1 MKSRILFLVVVGV
14 LATACGEA
22 VGGPEL
28 SGACVEA
35 LRIGSV
41 TYSLSSEPL
50 PTGAPAPTNIVAEVA
65 RLVDCQDTLEPGEH
79 GEQIRPFEDGDSN
92 TLPAGTKLYEVEGFS
107 TSVRLAARP
116 GSVWLV
122 FVAGGG

>member
-22 VGGPEL
+22 VAGPES
-28 SGACVEA
+28 SGVCVA
-35 LRIGSV
+35 TLRIGSV

-50 PTGAPAPTNIVAEVA
+50 PSGAPAPNRVVAEVA
-65 RLVDCQDTLEPGEH
+65 RLVDCQDTLEPGE
-79 GEQIRPFEDGDSN
+79 QIRPFEEGDSN
-92 TLPAGTKLYEVEGFS
+92 TLPAGTKLYEIEGYS

>member
-41 TYSLSSEPL
+41 MYSLSPEPL
-50 PTGAPAPTNIVAEVA
+50 PSGAPAPTRVVAEVA
-65 RLVDCQDTLEPGEH
+65 RLVDCQDNPD
-79 GEQIRPFEDGDSN
+79 EQIRPFEDGDSN

-122 FVAGGG
+122 FVAGGPAL

>member
-22 VGGPEL
+22 VGPEV
-28 SGACVEA
+28 SGACA
-35 LRIGSV
+35 PSLRIGSV

-50 PTGAPAPTNIVAEVA
+50 PSGAPAPTNIVAEVA
-65 RLVDCQDTLEPGEH
+65 RLVDCQDTP
-79 GEQIRPFEDGDSN
+79 GEQIRPFEEGDSN

-122 FVAGGG
+122 FVAGGPAA

>member
-14 LATACGEA
+14 LATACGE
-22 VGGPEL
+22 VVVGPES
-28 SGACVEA
+28 SGACVGA

-50 PTGAPAPTNIVAEVA
+50 PSGAPAPTNIVAEVA
-65 RLVDCQDTLEPGEH
+65 RLVDCQDTPGE
-79 GEQIRPFEDGDSN
+79 QVRPFEEGDSN

-122 FVAGGG
+122 FVAGGPAL

>member
-50 PTGAPAPTNIVAEVA
+50 PSGAPAPTNIVAEVA
-65 RLVDCQDTLEPGEH
+65 RLVDCQDNPD
-79 GEQIRPFEDGDSN
+79 EQIRPFEEGDSN

-122 FVAGGG
+122 FVAGGPAL

>member
-1 MKSRILFLVVVGV
+1 MKRHIPLLVLVGV

-22 VGGPEL
+22 VGLEV
-28 SGACVEA
+28 SGGCVGA

-41 TYSLSSEPL
+41 MYSLSSEAL
-50 PTGAPAPTNIVAEVA
+50 GAPAPNRVVAEVA
-65 RLVDCQDTLEPGEH
+65 RLVDCQDTLEPGE
-79 GEQIRPFEDGDSN
+79 QIRPFEEGDSN
-92 TLPAGTKLYEVEGFS
+92 TLPAGTKLYEIEGYS
-107 TSVRLAARP
+107 TSVRFAARP